1 MKEKVRALFSKCVT
15 FATAKKKNVPVTWLL
30 KTHRDSGK
38 KKKRTALGNVMEIE
52 YIESSHPQ

>member
-15 FATAKKKNVPVTWLL
+15 FATAKKKKNVPVTWLL
-30 KTHRDSGK
+30 KTHRDSG